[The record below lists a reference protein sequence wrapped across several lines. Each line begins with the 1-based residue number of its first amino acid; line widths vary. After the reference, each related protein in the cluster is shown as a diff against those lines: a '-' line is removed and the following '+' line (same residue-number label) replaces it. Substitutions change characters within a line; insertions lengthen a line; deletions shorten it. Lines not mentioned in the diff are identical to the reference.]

1 MEKKKATN
9 LDIKE
14 IQNVSF
20 QILLLIAE
28 ICDKLQLKYVLAYGT
43 LIGAVR
49 HKGYIPWDD
58 DVDIQMPRPD
68 FEKLVKYF
76 DDNKEALLPYK
87 LLNRTNTPNYPYL
100 LTRIVDSRYTLDVKN
115 ENPCGMGIFV
125 DIYTMDGAGNS
136 LKDARNLL
144 SKTKW
149 YVSCIFL
156 STRKSLRI
164 DGTKGYI
171 KRCIKPFFY
180 LYVKLKGTN
189 YFVNKLYN
197 LIQKLDYEKSTYIAN
212 LEWDNTNTSAMK
224 KTDIENRVE
233 VSFNGH
239 SFWAPANY
247 HQYLTSIYGD
257 YMKLPPERDRVY
269 HHLYKAYNK

>member
-1 MEKKKATN
+1 MKKKKATN

-76 DDNKEALLPYK
+76 EDNKEALLPYK

-100 LTRIVDSRYTLDVKN
+100 LTRIIDSRYTLDVKN
-115 ENPCGMGIFV
+115 EHPCGMGIFV

-189 YFVNKLYN
+189 YFINKLHN
-197 LIQKLDYEKSTYIAN
+197 IIQKLDYEKSTYIAN

-224 KTDIENRVE
+224 KSDIENRVE

-239 SFWAPANY
+239 PFWAPANY